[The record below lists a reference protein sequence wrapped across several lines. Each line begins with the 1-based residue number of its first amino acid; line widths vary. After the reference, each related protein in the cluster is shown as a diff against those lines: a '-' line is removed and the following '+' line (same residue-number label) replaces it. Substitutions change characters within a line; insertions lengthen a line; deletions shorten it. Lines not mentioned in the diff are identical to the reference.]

1 MASAS
6 RTEQRDMESILEILV
21 VVTMAG
27 NVHTS
32 VSHYKNEQ
40 EHCYI
45 LYEIKYE
52 ESCHQELEQVR
63 MGNQV
68 WFYKFIGGH
77 IKLKIKI
84 IS

>member
-63 MGNQV
+63 MG
-68 WFYKFIGGH
+68 
-77 IKLKIKI
+77 KLKIKI